1 MKLCGVEI
9 PERQFESR
17 SSSYVLFTIDSFLS
31 PAVDAEL
38 VETFPDE
45 LMLER
50 LGSRLAVNV
59 DLSEPSRDVLAFLQQ
74 NRMWEA
80 YLRDWM
86 SGDQVKDLVDTFS
99 KDWES
104 RWYRLWRPL
113 MRFRSRNIKN
123 LEVTVLLSV
132 YRAGFQLAP
141 HSDDKFKLLSLIH
154 YLPNSQAPDV
164 FGAGTTFYRPK
175 LETKRR
181 DLRQFSEWSRGV
193 RRYLPLCLAPSIEA
207 GLARRYF
214 ETDVLSEEQLER
226 FFKFFS
232 LEEHVDYKRNRISGF
247 VKNDWSMHE
256 VDLRGFPTDQLRR
269 AVLINVRLKPTPMSR
284 FIPGLEKIC
293 VRLRAR
299 LSD

>member
-9 PERQFESR
+9 PESQFESR

-31 PAVDAEL
+31 PVVDAEL

-74 NRMWEA
+74 NRIWEA

-113 MRFRSRNIKN
+113 MRFRSRNVKN
-123 LEVTVLLSV
+123 LEITVLLSI
-132 YRAGFQLAP
+132 YRTGFQLTP

-175 LETKRR
+175 PETKRR

-269 AVLINVRLKPTPMSR
+269 AVLINIRLKPTPMSR
-284 FIPGLEKIC
+284 FIPGLEKIY
-293 VRLRAR
+293 VRFRAR